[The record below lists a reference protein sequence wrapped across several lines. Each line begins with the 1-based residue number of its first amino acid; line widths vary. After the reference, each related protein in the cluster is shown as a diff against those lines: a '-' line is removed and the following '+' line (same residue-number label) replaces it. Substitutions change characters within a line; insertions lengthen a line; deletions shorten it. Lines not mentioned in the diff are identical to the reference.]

1 MANTTASS
9 PSTRTLST
17 RTLLL
22 PGSTSDQIFRTQATT
37 SLRFVREP
45 VHGNRVVPG
54 YVPVDLLNER
64 LGEHVGVAADDP
76 FREGS
81 DQIGSRHRSTARLGP
96 RWSARHRGPARLR
109 RNDRLLLKHE
119 YGIVSFRQCIMYDGR
134 KVRPPTRHCTM
145 TNLTPLSELV
155 ALLEIRFDEIA
166 PTRVMGS
173 SAADE
178 RHHQPWGIVH
188 GGLYACVIETFATT
202 GAFEAVKGRGQQTV
216 GVSNMTDFLR
226 PHRSGRLQVDAV
238 AIQQGRTQQL
248 WQVEVRRSGDEKLV
262 ARGQVRLQ
270 NIDARS

>member
-1 MANTTASS
+1 M
-9 PSTRTLST
+9 
-17 RTLLL
+17 
-22 PGSTSDQIFRTQATT
+22 
-37 SLRFVREP
+37 
-45 VHGNRVVPG
+45 
-54 YVPVDLLNER
+54 
-64 LGEHVGVAADDP
+64 
-76 FREGS
+76 
-81 DQIGSRHRSTARLGP
+81 
-96 RWSARHRGPARLR
+96 
-109 RNDRLLLKHE
+109 
-119 YGIVSFRQCIMYDGR
+119 MDGR
-134 KVRPPTRHCTM
+134 FGARPDYTM
-145 TNLTPLSELV
+145 TYLTPLSELV
-155 ALLEIRFDEIA
+155 ELLEIRFDEIA
-166 PTRVMGS
+166 PTRVTGS

-270 NIDARS
+270 NIDARP